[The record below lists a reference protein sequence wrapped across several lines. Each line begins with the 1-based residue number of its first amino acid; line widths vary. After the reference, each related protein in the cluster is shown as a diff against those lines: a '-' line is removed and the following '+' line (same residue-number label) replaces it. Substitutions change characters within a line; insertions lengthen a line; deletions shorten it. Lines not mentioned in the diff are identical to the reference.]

1 VKTFVP
7 QDLLILDWIE
17 RPIWVFDIDRLGM
30 WWANR
35 AGVAFWSARDLTEL
49 QARDFSDMSPATV
62 QQIAEAIRRGE
73 RGERVRDGW
82 TVYPRGEPVLVHLT
96 MTSIHIENGRVALWC
111 EAVPAAP
118 AMPDERA
125 RARLRGIE
133 ALRHLPVVVCELD
146 VGGRVLYQN
155 PEALRVFGP
164 ADGALGLLPRR
175 FAEPGEG
182 ERLLAE
188 VAAGDWV
195 EIDAQLAT
203 LAGPRWFRVSLG
215 QSTQDAQG
223 AQSTQDA
230 QRTHSPGPARGK
242 PIVLFTARD
251 ISEHRRDQERLQR
264 ARDDAEAASRAQS
277 ELLAIASRELRPPV
291 MAVIDAGDRLAGTV
305 LDQEQQDYLDNARDS
320 ARSLLALLDDLAR
333 AESHGIRP

>member
-1 VKTFVP
+1 VKVFAH
-7 QDLLILDWIE
+7 QDLLILDHIE

-35 AGVAFWSARDLTEL
+35 AGVAFWSAGDLAEL
-49 QARDFSDMSPATV
+49 QARDFSDLSPATV
-62 QQIAEAIRRGE
+62 QQLAEAIRRGE

-82 TVYPRGEPVLVHLT
+82 TVYPRGEPVLVYLT

-118 AMPDERA
+118 GPPDERV

-146 VGGRVLYQN
+146 RSGRVIYQN

-175 FAEPGEG
+175 FADHGEG
-182 ERLLAE
+182 ERLVAE

-195 EIDAQLAT
+195 EIDARLAT
-203 LAGPRWFRVSLG
+203 LSGPRWFRVSLG
-215 QSTQDAQG
+215 QSTPSAQRAPSTQRAPSSGPAQG
-223 AQSTQDA
+223 E
-230 QRTHSPGPARGK
+230 

-251 ISEHRRDQERLQR
+251 ISEHRRDQERLER
-264 ARDDAEAASRAQS
+264 ARDEAEAASRAQS
-277 ELLAIASRELRPPV
+277 ELLAIATRALRPPLT
-291 MAVIDAGDRLAGTV
+291 AVIHAGDQLAGTA
-305 LDQEQQDYLDNARDS
+305 LDPEQHGYLHNVRDS
-320 ARSLLALLDDLAR
+320 ARSLLSLLDDLTR
-333 AESHGIRP
+333 AAWTSPRVT